1 MNTKILA
8 EDYIRRA
15 KRYLREAENAF
26 SEGDFASTI
35 RRSQECIELSVK
47 SVLRAVGIEFPREHD
62 VSDVLLE
69 LNVDMPDWFKEK
81 VPEIARIM
89 SEITPKRGVSMYG
102 LEREL
107 RPASDIFSE
116 EDASA
121 ELENANEVHSDC
133 DRFVRWWFEDAKNE
147 LR

>member
-1 MNTKILA
+1 M
-8 EDYIRRA
+8 
-15 KRYLREAENAF
+15 
-26 SEGDFASTI
+26 
-35 RRSQECIELSVK
+35 
-47 SVLRAVGIEFPREHD
+47 
-62 VSDVLLE
+62 SDVLLE
-69 LNVDMPDWFKEK
+69 LNVDMPNWFKEK

-107 RPASDIFSE
+107 KPASDIFSE

-121 ELENANEVHSDC
+121 ELENASEVHSDC